1 MRKESTESRSESRPE
16 WEQLEDWVRSQV
28 QRLIQELLEEEV
40 TAFLGR
46 AKSALRSDSDND
58 TGYRN
63 GYGRARRLTLS
74 SGTIQLRRPR
84 VRDTEEQFE
93 SRLLPLFV
101 NRTRKVAEL
110 IPELY
115 LHGLSEGDFDLALR
129 GLLGEDAPV
138 SASTVARLKS
148 KWNDELAQWRNRPL
162 DDLEVVYMW
171 VDGVYVKAGFEKEK
185 AAVLVVMAALSDGSK
200 VVVSAV
206 PGYRE
211 STENWSEVLR
221 DIKRRGLSCPRLVVG
236 DGHLGIWGALRNVYP
251 QAAEQRCWNHKI
263 VNVLAKLPKRQQDQA
278 KLMLRTIPYAPTR
291 TEAERLRTVFTRW
304 CGDHSYEAASEALER
319 DWDRMVTFYDFP
331 KEHWG
336 HLRTTNPV
344 ESPFAALRLRTD
356 AAKRYKRVD
365 RAIAVIWKMLMV
377 AEQRFRRLK
386 APELIEDVLLRLPD
400 PHETGEGIL
409 RRPEAQCPAIRGV
422 GGGKDSLQHLH
433 RGQHPRP
440 GGGGGRGDRQ
450 DGRRAPEKASDGR
463 VGDSGCEEAAGSHL
477 ALHSHQRRRRCGQ
490 DLGPHGGIRGPPG
503 SSRGRGGER
512 ERRAGPAQVSF
523 GRRRRNC
530 GIR

>member
-1 MRKESTESRSESRPE
+1 MRKESTGSRSESRPE

-28 QRLIQELLEEEV
+28 QRLIQELLEEVV
-40 TAFLGR
+40 TEFLGR
-46 AKSALRSDSDND
+46 AKPALRSDSDSD

-101 NRTRKVAEL
+101 NRTRKIAEL

-148 KWNDELAQWRNRPL
+148 KWNDELAQWRSRPL

-171 VDGVYVKAGFEKEK
+171 VDGVYVKAGLEKEK

-200 VVVSAV
+200 VVVSTV

-211 STENWSEVLR
+211 STESWSEVLR
-221 DIKRRGLSCPRLVVG
+221 DIKRRGLSCPMLVVG

-304 CGDHSYEAASEALER
+304 CGDHSYEVASEALER

-336 HLRTTNPV
+336 HLRTTSPV

-377 AEQRFRRLK
+377 AEGRFRRLK
-386 APELIEDVLLRLPD
+386 PL
-400 PHETGEGIL
+400 
-409 RRPEAQCPAIRGV
+409 
-422 GGGKDSLQHLH
+422 S
-433 RGQHPRP
+433 
-440 GGGGGRGDRQ
+440 
-450 DGRRAPEKASDGR
+450 
-463 VGDSGCEEAAGSHL
+463 
-477 ALHSHQRRRRCGQ
+477 
-490 DLGPHGGIRGPPG
+490 
-503 SSRGRGGER
+503 
-512 ERRAGPAQVSF
+512 
-523 GRRRRNC
+523 
-530 GIR
+530 